1 MKVYQVIEY
10 FAYEGFAEPEAV
22 VFDSREKAEAYEL
35 ELRAQ
40 WADRDLRIFEL
51 ELK

>member
-1 MKVYQVIEY
+1 MRVYQVLEY
-10 FAYEGFAEPEAV
+10 FAYEGFGEPDSM
-22 VFDSREKAEAYEL
+22 VFDSREKAEAREL

-40 WADRDLRIFEL
+40 WSDRDLRIFEL